1 MRKVNKSM
9 DSRLQYI
16 ETEDPEWVE
25 QARKRAKQMEN
36 VARKQELI
44 LSEMPKNNLDGIEA
58 AEEVN
63 SMLVNSL
70 RLKLQLLEKS
80 KE

>member
-25 QARKRAKQMEN
+25 QARKRAKHMEN

-80 KE
+80 KQ